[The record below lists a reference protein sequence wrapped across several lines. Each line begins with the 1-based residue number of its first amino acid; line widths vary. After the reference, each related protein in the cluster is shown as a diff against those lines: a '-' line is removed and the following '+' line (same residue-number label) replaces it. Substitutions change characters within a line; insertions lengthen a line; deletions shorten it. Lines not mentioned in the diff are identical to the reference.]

1 MPQALPRPSG
11 DPFQEP
17 PEPRP
22 PRGIALDEK
31 LEYFRS
37 VLKLKEETLTRARS
51 VYEQRDL
58 EAARLREV
66 ALALKGQLDEVLPQL
81 GQLRYLP
88 ARLEQLQAALEQE
101 RTRADGA
108 EGQSSS
114 LEQQLAASEADRR
127 DLARALAEVEAEL
140 PGVRA
145 ALDEE
150 KLARAAVAEELAT
163 VKDSLQ
169 STEEKARQLEVEK
182 LEAMGSLDA
191 VNGQYQ
197 EMATVADRLEHER
210 DRLADEVRTLTT
222 ERSAASTERDL
233 ARGELEGLSAEADKL
248 RKDLGGARQTLTNL
262 ETEHGRSRSS
272 VTDLEGRVRY
282 LAGELDEARQRS
294 QALEESAAQMAEAS
308 SEELA
313 EASAAL
319 SALKVEKGDLE
330 KEAADLPR
338 LRQALEAQLGKVR
351 DLQSHLEEST
361 RRGSQ
366 LEDQLHAHAEESAA
380 RRGELEAFQTQM
392 QAEEHRART
401 EMDEALGR
409 EGQARKTLE
418 AKLAERSQQLTAAQ
432 KAEAAARQE
441 SESRGERVKALERQ
455 VQAEVEKRTQTEAKG
470 ADLRRQL
477 QEYQG
482 AHEETSSALETQRRQ
497 GAQLE
502 AALGGEEQKRKGL
515 EQKLQAQT
523 KEMES
528 ARAAEEKARAQATQT
543 TTQVQKLQDTLKAE
557 QQKSHSLREQ
567 LNAQLAGGSEATIK
581 KLAEEAER
589 LRADANALKK
599 VREELV
605 DANRKAMES
614 QASFM
619 KEKRERDQLAA
630 RVAELES
637 QPKPAAPSKAAAANS
652 DEVEKLR
659 ADVAKLKT
667 KLVAAENAAE
677 AAALLKSKVAR
688 LEAQLKKK
696 G

>member
-1 MPQALPRPSG
+1 MPQAFPRPSG

-37 VLKLKEETLTRARS
+37 VLKLKEETLARARG

-66 ALALKGQLDEVLPQL
+66 AVALKSQLDEVLPQL

-88 ARLEQLQAALEQE
+88 ARLEQLQGALEQE

-108 EGQSSS
+108 EGTASS
-114 LEQQLAASEADRR
+114 LEQQLSASEADRR

-150 KLARAAVAEELAT
+150 KLGRATVSEELAA
-163 VKDSLQ
+163 VKDALHT
-169 STEEKARQLEVEK
+169 TEEKARQLEVEK

-197 EMATVADRLEHER
+197 EVVSLADRLEHER
-210 DRLADEVRTLTT
+210 DRLAEEVRTLTA

-233 ARGELEGLSAEADKL
+233 ARGELEGLSAEANKL
-248 RKDLGGARQTLTNL
+248 RKDLGGARQTLTDL
-262 ETEHGRSRSS
+262 EVEHGKSRSS
-272 VTDLEGRVRY
+272 LGEFEGRVRY
-282 LAGELDEARQRS
+282 LTGELDEARQRA

-313 EASAAL
+313 EASASLA
-319 SALKVEKGDLE
+319 SLKAEKADLQ
-330 KEAADLPR
+330 KEASDLPR

-351 DLQSHLEEST
+351 DLQSHLEEAT
-361 RRGSQ
+361 RRVSQ
-366 LEDQLHAHAEESAA
+366 LEDQVHGHTEESAA
-380 RRGELEAFQTQM
+380 LRGELEAFQHQM
-392 QAEEHRART
+392 QAEEQRARA
-401 EMDEALGR
+401 EMDEAMGR
-409 EGQARKTLE
+409 EGQARKALE
-418 AKLAERSQQLTAAQ
+418 TKLAERSQQLQAAQ

-441 SESRGERVKALERQ
+441 SESRGERVRALERQ
-455 VQAEVEKRTQTEAKG
+455 VHAEVEKRTQTEAKS
-470 ADLRRQL
+470 ADVRRQL
-477 QEYQG
+477 EEYQG
-482 AHEETSSALETQRRQ
+482 AHEETSSALESQRRQ

-502 AALGGEEQKRKGL
+502 AALGGEEQKRKTL
-515 EQKLQAQT
+515 EQKLQAQA
-523 KEMES
+523 KEMEA
-528 ARAAEEKARAQATQT
+528 ARAAEEKARAQATQVSA
-543 TTQVQKLQDTLKAE
+543 QVQKLQDTLKAE

-581 KLAEEAER
+581 KLAEELEG
-589 LRADANALKK
+589 LRADAIALKK

-605 DANRKAMES
+605 AANRKAMES

-619 KEKRERDQLAA
+619 KEKREREALAV
-630 RVAELES
+630 RVSELES
-637 QPKPAAPSKAAAANS
+637 RPPPAAPAKGVASS
-652 DEVEKLR
+652 EEVEKLR